1 MHLPYPVP
9 TILSSD
15 FCLLILYY
23 ICQKYQSS
31 QAIMKKKL
39 LLFILTLIFFIPGI
53 FSQDTITEIIIKRI
67 YIAKH
72 PQAPDHPQFVIYS
85 NSNNFQLGFGGYIKM
100 TAAFDFNG
108 IVDSYDFITYDIPVE
123 NRDLS
128 EKRIYFDAHQS
139 RIFAEILGN
148 IKGSPIRFY
157 LETDFYSEHYYPRLR
172 HAYGQYKGFLIG
184 QTWTTLMDL
193 DAMPQTID
201 FEGPN
206 SAVAFRV
213 PMIRYTL
220 NISNAFKMMTSLELP
235 EVSMTYGH
243 GLSPS
248 YQYAPD
254 VILVFRFQAEHG
266 HIQAGGVFRTMAY
279 ADSIRN
285 DQKTVFG
292 GGIAVS
298 GLFKLTK
305 KDNFMF
311 QGVIGKGMAKYVQDV
326 YGVGLDAVPDDDKY
340 NWRNMKAVRVDGFYF
355 GYQHYWCTKLNS
367 TLVYGF
373 TKVHSSQI
381 YPNQNYRLGQ
391 YASINLFWDVLPSMT
406 VAIEYLWGQ
415 RRNDG
420 GESGNA
426 NRFNGMVQFKF

>member
-1 MHLPYPVP
+1 
-9 TILSSD
+9 
-15 FCLLILYY
+15 
-23 ICQKYQSS
+23 
-31 QAIMKKKL
+31 MKKKFL
-39 LLFILTLIFFIPGI
+39 LCFLTLIFFIPALRA
-53 FSQDTITEIIIKRI
+53 QDTITEITIKRI
-67 YIAKH
+67 YISKH
-72 PQAPDHPQFVIYS
+72 PQDPKYPQFVIYS
-85 NSNNFQLGFGGYIKM
+85 KSNNFQLGFGGYVKL
-100 TAAFDFNG
+100 TGAFDFNG
-108 IVDSYDFITYDIPVE
+108 IVHSYDFITYDIPVE
-123 NRDLS
+123 NRNLG

-139 RIFAEILGN
+139 RVYAEILGN
-148 IKGSPIRFY
+148 VKGNPIRFY

-184 QTWTTLMDL
+184 QTWTTMMDL
-193 DAMPQTID
+193 DATPNTID

-206 SAVAFRV
+206 SSVAFRA

-243 GLSPS
+243 GLSSS

-254 VILVFRFQAEHG
+254 VILVFRFQAERG
-266 HIQAGGVFRTMAY
+266 HLQAGGVFRTMAY
-279 ADSIRN
+279 ADSTRN

-292 GGIAVS
+292 GGAAIS

-311 QGVIGKGMAKYVQDV
+311 QGVIGKGIAKYVQDI

-340 NWRNMKAVRVDGFYF
+340 NRRNMKAVRVGGFYF

-373 TKVHSSQI
+373 TKVHAGHT
-381 YPNQNYRLGQ
+381 YPQQDYHLGQ
-391 YASINLFWDVLPSMT
+391 YASINLFWNILPSMT
-406 VAIEYLWGQ
+406 MAIEYLWGQ
-415 RRNDG
+415 RENYG
-420 GESGNA
+420 GERGNA
-426 NRFNGMVQFKF
+426 NRFNGMVQFSF